1 MMKFVTY
8 KLRDKE
14 YPGVLDNE
22 EKSVYSL
29 DSVFGVGRFNT
40 LVDFIGNA
48 KEEHIKKIENT
59 LKEKSIKTISIDDVT
74 LLSPITKPIHDII
87 CVGVNYADHLKEA
100 QSAIKDGNLDKV
112 TKPVYFSKRTT
123 RIIGP
128 DEEIKGEFDFDKEID
143 YEVELAVIIGK
154 TGRDIPEDK
163 VEDYI
168 FGYSIFNDL
177 SSRRLQRDH
186 IQWFKGKS
194 LDGYSV
200 MGPVILHKSQLPFPM
215 EVDVVSKVNGELRQN
230 SNTRM
235 LIQDIADII
244 SDFSKGITL
253 EPGDIIATGTPAGVG
268 MGLNPPRY
276 MVKGDVVQ
284 CEIPEI
290 GVLRN
295 KII

>member
-1 MMKFVTY
+1 MKFVTF

-14 YPGVLDNE
+14 YPGVLDKE

-29 DSVFGVGRFNT
+29 DKIFGVGRFKT
-40 LVDFIGNA
+40 LVDFIGDS
-48 KEEHIKKIENT
+48 KEEHISKIEAT
-59 LKEKSIKTISIDDVT
+59 LEEKSIKAIPLDEVSI
-74 LLSPITKPIHDII
+74 LSPITKPVHDII
-87 CVGVNYADHLKEA
+87 CVGVNYADHLKESQA
-100 QSAIKDGNLDKV
+100 AIKDGNLEKV

-123 RIIGP
+123 RIVGP
-128 DEEIKGEFDFDKEID
+128 DENIEAEIELDEEFD

-154 TGRDIPEDK
+154 AGKDIALDK
-163 VEDYI
+163 VEDHI

-186 IQWFKGKS
+186 IQWYKGKS

-200 MGPVILHKSQLPFPM
+200 MGPVVLHKSQLPFPM
-215 EVDVVSKVNGELRQN
+215 EVDVISKVNDEIRQN

-235 LIQDIADII
+235 LINDIATLI

-268 MGLNPPRY
+268 MALNPPRY